1 MEVSPEVYLAAFG
14 LLQGV
19 FISYL
24 GWRQAKDKGDTDVRT
39 SRMSNQASVIKA
51 QTDTLVATLDLA
63 QARLNDALRHGDEQ
77 IKEIRDLRVRVRQLE
92 QEVIEV
98 AKLRLRVSELEKEN
112 AALRLEITAGRERE
126 ATLTARI
133 DKLEEARIKQ
143 GQDPVV

>member
-1 MEVSPEVYLAAFG
+1 MEIEVYLGAFG
-14 LLQGV
+14 LLQAI

-24 GWRQAKDKGDTDVRT
+24 GWRQAKDKGETDVET
-39 SRMSNQASVIKA
+39 SRISHQAVLIKA
-51 QTDTLVATLDLA
+51 QTDTLVTTLDLA
-63 QARLNDALRHGDEQ
+63 QSRLNDALRHNVEQ
-77 IKEIRDLRVRVRQLE
+77 VTEIRELRARVRQLE